1 MKIKLNFLHMYCR
14 NKRNIK
20 IINCCNTSYSLCPI
34 YIKKKI
40 QNKQDPHKTRG
51 RGWGRGAMQPP
62 PLSQFNAKQKS
73 FSRNYPISFL
83 FSHKEHLK
91 HVFKAS
97 REAQMQNFKTMMNC
111 KNYLYHCNN
120 TFLAPPLLQ
129 IHHGPWSKKL
139 TSS

>member
-1 MKIKLNFLHMYCR
+1 MYCR
-14 NKRNIK
+14 NNMEHKDNK
-20 IINCCNTSYSLCPI
+20 LLQYQLFSLPFI
-34 YIKKKI
+34 KKI

-62 PLSQFNAKQKS
+62 LPQFNAKQK
-73 FSRNYPISFL
+73 FFISFL

-111 KNYLYHCNN
+111 KNCLYHCNN

-129 IHHGPWSKKL
+129 IHHGP
-139 TSS
+139 